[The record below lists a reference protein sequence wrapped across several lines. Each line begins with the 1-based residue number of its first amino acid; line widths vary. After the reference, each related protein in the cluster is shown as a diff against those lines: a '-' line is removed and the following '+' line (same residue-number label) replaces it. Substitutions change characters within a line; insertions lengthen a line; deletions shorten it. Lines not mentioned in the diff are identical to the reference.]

1 MASGAP
7 AFYTAPPR
15 RGVPVLRAAP
25 MPAAGADGM
34 AALMRET
41 AELASG
47 AANTPRR
54 RVVAVSRRWA
64 DRAARATATP
74 APPATDFAALQR
86 AALEAVGRSEAELSE
101 GWLADFCRRV
111 DAGHETKGPFGEQIM
126 QERMVGAT
134 LRVTSRAGGSSS
146 GSRCGPCRVFD
157 GATEACFDT
166 RSLSEADGRA
176 IVAGNVIHVTR
187 VLIRLSG
194 ASPANLSICDDHGE
208 NMRDSR
214 VSLLRFSLVSGTRD
228 EPCATDDLNFSMNA
242 PKEPPLPSL
251 APGNVDA
258 LYSGGGKQ
266 VLVRVLDVRRE
277 PGTEDRRRVVVSD
290 GVATAS
296 CLTACGVTDACGVAP
311 QSLCLVASLGSAAYD
326 GATTIVL
333 KSLTVVSAPPAAASL
348 HYPSSSD
355 ESDDGAP
362 AATPAKRRPAMV
374 QANLL
379 SPDHGKPTFFVS
391 PTGVEN
397 FPITA
402 LRREGRDWRAEVA

>member
-1 MASGAP
+1 
-7 AFYTAPPR
+7 
-15 RGVPVLRAAP
+15 
-25 MPAAGADGM
+25 
-34 AALMRET
+34 
-41 AELASG
+41 
-47 AANTPRR
+47 
-54 RVVAVSRRWA
+54 
-64 DRAARATATP
+64 
-74 APPATDFAALQR
+74 
-86 AALEAVGRSEAELSE
+86 
-101 GWLADFCRRV
+101 
-111 DAGHETKGPFGEQIM
+111 M

-228 EPCATDDLNFSMNA
+228 EPCATDDLNFSLNA

-258 LYSGGGKQ
+258 LYGGGKQ

-296 CLTACGVTDACGVAP
+296 CLTACGVTEACGVAP
-311 QSLCLVASLGSAAYD
+311 QSLCLVESLGSAAHD

-333 KSLTVVSAPPAAASL
+333 KSLSRLCRRQQWHRPTAPR
-348 HYPSSSD
+348 
-355 ESDDGAP
+355 
-362 AATPAKRRPAMV
+362 AT
-374 QANLL
+374 
-379 SPDHGKPTFFVS
+379 S
-391 PTGVEN
+391 PT
-397 FPITA
+397 TA
-402 LRREGRDWRAEVA
+402 RPRRRRRSGARRWCRRTCYRRTTASPRSS